1 MAIYHTQ
8 SGIMAQPNLAVIA
21 QTLSDQVALVPNMPG
36 LGALQQHVANLD
48 QRVGALNQHVGAL
61 DRRVVALD
69 RQVTNNHGVLL
80 ETINTNQRL
89 ILEQMQNNHRNLSRQ
104 ITQLQDKFVL
114 VHLTEGI
121 TNNRTGTICSRLGCI
136 TSA

>member
-1 MAIYHTQ
+1 
-8 SGIMAQPNLAVIA
+8 MAQPNLAVIA

-61 DRRVVALD
+61 DPRVVALD

-80 ETINTNQRL
+80 ETINTNQRFDSGADA
-89 ILEQMQNNHRNLSRQ
+89 EQS
-104 ITQLQDKFVL
+104 
-114 VHLTEGI
+114 
-121 TNNRTGTICSRLGCI
+121 
-136 TSA
+136 